1 METDRWRRLQEL
13 FEEAETRPPHQRH
26 VFLEEACPDD
36 EDLRNEIEAMLDVTS
51 NSESIIIAPLAEAA
65 RLSFPAAQE
74 GERIGSWRLLRP
86 LGEGGMGSVFL
97 AERDDQSFQKQAALK
112 LLRSGLASEDLR
124 TRFRSERQIL
134 ATLEHPNIARLLDG
148 GETPDG
154 RPWVVIE
161 LVEGQ
166 SLTEYCR
173 SRNLPLE
180 GRVHLMLA
188 VCDAVA
194 YAHSHLIVHRDLK
207 PANILVTAD
216 GVPKLLDFGIA
227 KLLEPGSFP
236 TPVAQTQF
244 AERILTPEFAAPE
257 QITTNA
263 VSTATDVYQLGL
275 LLYVLAAG
283 RGPWDVGK
291 MAPHELSAAI
301 VSEDPPPPSRWAKV
315 PDDLETIILMA
326 LRKEPGRRYTS
337 AALLAQDLHRW
348 LVGFPVSARR
358 DTWRYRTSKFIRR
371 NRVGVAAGAL
381 FVISLAALS
390 AGMYLQAQRA
400 ERERSKAQQVADF
413 LVDIFKV
420 PDPGQERGRDIT
432 AREILQQGSDR
443 VEKELSG
450 SPEAQ
455 GLLLDQLSRT
465 WRNLG
470 DLDKARTLA
479 ERSLEIRRDSLG
491 QNHPDT
497 AKSLQ
502 SLGHILTVNGKY
514 KEAEPYLRQ
523 ALDIQ
528 LRALGPSNS
537 ETAATQNLLGMLLY
551 YQGRYDEAGPVL
563 EASIVTARKL
573 GSDNGELA
581 ALSLN
586 NLALVRRDQ
595 GRYAEA
601 EQLFREALDSQR
613 PVLGPDHPSIA
624 LYTANLGLILYNR
637 GRPYQAEPL
646 FREALGIWRRV
657 HKGND
662 EHVQVALGL
671 QYLASCLTAEGRLA
685 EAEPIWRKL
694 IESRSRTLGPE
705 NVFVLGD
712 RAALGNV
719 LRMKGDYAQAEEVEK
734 DVLSIR
740 QKKYPPGDSWLAASY
755 SILALLERDR
765 GRITQAEALLRAAL
779 AIRDKRPG
787 RDNPYQTAG
796 TRLEL
801 AWNLQA
807 QGRAAEAAPLFREV
821 LDLRRAKLPKD
832 EWALSDALFAQGFA
846 TQDQALL
853 REALAIREALRPEGH
868 WDVAEVQWALT
879 HSPAARA
886 ILLAGP
892 ERARAQIYLGVKP

>member
-1 METDRWRRLQEL
+1 MENERWRRLQEL
-13 FEEAETRPPHQRH
+13 YEEAETRPPSQR
-26 VFLEEACPDD
+26 LAYLNQACPDD
-36 EDLRNEIEAMLDVTS
+36 EEMRREIEAMLDLTVD
-51 NSESIIIAPLAEAA
+51 SESIIIGPVAEAA

-74 GERIGSWRLLRP
+74 GERIGSWRLIRP
-86 LGEGGMGSVFL
+86 LGEGGMGTVYL

-148 GETPDG
+148 GETADG

-166 SLTEYCR
+166 TLTEYCR
-173 SRNLPLE
+173 LRLLNLE
-180 GRVHLMLA
+180 QRVRLMLA

-194 YAHSHLIVHRDLK
+194 YAHTHLIVHRDLK
-207 PANILVTAD
+207 PANILVTED
-216 GVPKLLDFGIA
+216 GTPKLLDFGIA

-236 TPVAQTQF
+236 APVAQTQF
-244 AERILTPEFAAPE
+244 ADRILTPEFAAPE

-275 LLYVLAAG
+275 LLYVLAAR
-283 RGPWDVGK
+283 RGPWDVAK

-315 PDDLETIILMA
+315 PEDLETVILMA

-337 AALLAQDLHRW
+337 AALLAQDLQRW
-348 LVGFPVSARR
+348 LDGFPVSARR

-371 NRVGVAAGAL
+371 NRLAVAAGVL
-381 FVISLAALS
+381 FVVSLAGLS
-390 AGMYLQAQRA
+390 AGLYMQAQRA
-400 ERERSKAQQVADF
+400 ERERSKAQKVADF

-420 PDPGQERGRDIT
+420 SDPGQERGRDIT
-432 AREILQQGSDR
+432 AKEILEEGSER
-443 VEKELSG
+443 VERELGG

-470 DLDKARTLA
+470 DLDKALALA
-479 ERSLEIRRDSLG
+479 ERSLEIRRRTLG
-491 QNHPDT
+491 EDNADT

-502 SLGHILTVNGKY
+502 SLGHILTVSGKY
-514 KEAEPYLRQ
+514 KEAEPYLRR
-523 ALDIQ
+523 ALDIDI
-528 LRALGPSNS
+528 RKLGANDS

-563 EASIVTARKL
+563 EASIATARRL

-595 GRYAEA
+595 GRLAEA
-601 EQLFREALDSQR
+601 EQAFREALESQR

-637 GRPYQAEPL
+637 GRHYQAEPL

-662 EHVQVALGL
+662 DHTQVALGL
-671 QYLASCLTAEGRLA
+671 QYLASCLAAEGRIA
-685 EAEPIWRKL
+685 ESEPIWRKL
-694 IESRSRTLGPE
+694 IASRTRSMGAD
-705 NVFVLGD
+705 NVFVVGD
-712 RAALGNV
+712 RAGLGNV
-719 LRMKGDYAQAEEVEK
+719 LRMKGAYEEAESTLE

-740 QKKYPPGDSWLAASY
+740 EKKYPPGDPWLAASY
-755 SILALLERDR
+755 TSLAQLRRDQGRLAEAETLLRKALEIRDR
-765 GRITQAEALLRAAL
+765 
-779 AIRDKRPG
+779 RPG
-787 RDNPYQTAG
+787 RDNPYSTAG

-807 QGRAAEAAPLFREV
+807 QGRAGEARPLFREV

-832 EWALSDALFAQGFA
+832 EWALSDALLAQGFVS
-846 TQDQALL
+846 QDMGML
-853 REALAIREALRPEGH
+853 REALAIRQALRPEGH
-868 WDVAEVQWALT
+868 WEVAEVQWALT
-879 HSPAARA
+879 HSPAAKSA
-886 ILLAGP
+886 ILAGP
-892 ERARAQIYLGVKP
+892 EHLRARIYLGVKP